1 MTADCGR
8 TSDAVVPGAE
18 EPDPKGPTS
27 ASASGVSP
35 LPVRAQTSDTV
46 VPGAE
51 GRDTKGPTSASASG
65 VSPLPVRA
73 LHREAERARGWLES
87 GAWRPDAADAEA
99 AARVLARLT
108 APLPRRGA
116 AWARARAVDR
126 DRRLQRIWRSAVHHL
141 DAGAVSP
148 PAAALLAAVARA
160 YAPWYGTPNPPPA
173 AAAPRYPV
181 PSGSAAPEGAAA
193 HGAATRDAA
202 DRPEAPPTDAGEA
215 LLPGLTDVFTALAA
229 PAPPGTGD
237 RYPAAV
243 PWRTRYAGRFR
254 HYGRPAR
261 HVWTADTFRCPGCS
275 NADGPW
281 TVVCD
286 WRRVTLGCPCGVTTD
301 RHGLT
306 FSEVFLVLPD
316 A

>member
-27 ASASGVSP
+27 ASASGVAP
-35 LPVRAQTSDTV
+35 LPVRAQTSDAV

-51 GRDTKGPTSASASG
+51 GPDPKGPTSASASG

-87 GAWRPDAADAEA
+87 GVWRPDAADAEA

-116 AWARARAVDR
+116 AWARARTVDR

-160 YAPWYGTPNPPPA
+160 YVPWYGTPNPPPA

-193 HGAATRDAA
+193 HGAVTRDAA

-229 PAPPGTGD
+229 PAPPGTGA
-237 RYPAAV
+237 RHPAAV